1 MTQLEFGKTLRWLV
15 QLDPQEQL
23 DRQVQLEIQD
33 LQEQLEILDLKETL
47 VQWAIQVLKVMRDQ
61 LDHKETKDLQVH
73 KVKQV

>member
-23 DRQVQLEIQD
+23 DLQVHRG
-33 LQEQLEILDLKETL
+33 ILDLKETL
-47 VQWAIQVLKVMRDQ
+47 VQWAIQVLRVMRDQ